1 MRLVL
6 ISFFATIVTLLSG
19 CSFTTKYNEVK
30 IPVKCDVP
38 EREKPK
44 RGNSQVHYLKDIL
57 IYVEGLE
64 NDLAFCRGKE
74 IKNTKNKER

>member
-1 MRLVL
+1 MKLVL
-6 ISFFATIVTLLSG
+6 ISFFMVVGALISG
-19 CSFTTKYNEVK
+19 CSFTTRYNEVK

-64 NDLAFCRGKE
+64 NDLAFCRGEE
-74 IKNTKNKER
+74 IKNKK